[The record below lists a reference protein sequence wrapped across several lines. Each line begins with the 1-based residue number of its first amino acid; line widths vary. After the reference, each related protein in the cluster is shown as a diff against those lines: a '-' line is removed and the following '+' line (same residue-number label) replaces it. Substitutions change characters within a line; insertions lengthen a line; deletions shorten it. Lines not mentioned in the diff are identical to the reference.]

1 MDLQIGSTVYLNTD
15 GTLVIEGVPQMMISL
30 KKPWGPLL
38 VSFVGFDELGRVQVK
53 LVDSTLAL
61 NERRAHELTTSATS
75 LELKNTE
82 SGKVLFHLEIKDPNR
97 VVFKQGEF
105 LTMKAHLLQVS
116 STEWRVNRH
125 QKSGG
130 EVDEQG
136 KSVEIG

>member
-15 GTLVIEGVPQMMISL
+15 GTLVIEGVPQMMIGL
-30 KKPWGPLL
+30 KKAGGPLL

-53 LVDSTLAL
+53 VVDSVLAL
-61 NERRAHELTTSATS
+61 NERRAHELTRSATS

-82 SGKVLFHLEIKDPNR
+82 SGKVLFHLEIKDPDR

-105 LTMKAHLLQVS
+105 LTMKTHLLQVS
-116 STEWRVNRH
+116 STDWKLNRH

-130 EVDEQG
+130 EVDQQG
-136 KSVEIG
+136 KSVEIE

>member
-1 MDLQIGSTVYLNTD
+1 MDLQIGSTVYRNSD
-15 GTLVIEGVPQMMISL
+15 GTLVIEGVPQMTIGL
-30 KKPWGPLL
+30 KKPGGPLL

-53 LVDSTLAL
+53 VVDNSLAV

-75 LELKNTE
+75 MELKNTE
-82 SGKVLFHLEIKDPNR
+82 SGKVLFHLEIKDPGR
-97 VVFKQGEF
+97 VVFRQGEF
-105 LTMKAHLLQVS
+105 RTMKAHVLQVS
-116 STEWRVNRH
+116 STEWRVDRH